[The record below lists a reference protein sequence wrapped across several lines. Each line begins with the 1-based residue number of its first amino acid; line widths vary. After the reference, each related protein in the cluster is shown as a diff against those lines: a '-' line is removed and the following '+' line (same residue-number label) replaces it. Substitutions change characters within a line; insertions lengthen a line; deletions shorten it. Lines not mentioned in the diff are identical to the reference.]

1 MKTLYDGLFTTGTN
15 YKETFTQKVDELVKQ
30 DLTVEFKNK
39 LVQGL
44 TDAYV
49 EQTGKVPASYDLE
62 RLATW
67 IVEDKSR
74 DPDKVT
80 NTEYP
85 ILSEGQ
91 VKLRQRREMVSE
103 HIADTSSSTKHK
115 INGKRKPKNFKVF
128 GEYEGG
134 Y

>member
-1 MKTLYDGLFTTGTN
+1 MKSLYENTFQLGTN
-15 YKETFTQKVDELVKQ
+15 FKVTFTEEVDKLIAQ

-39 LVQGL
+39 LVQGI

-49 EQTGKVPASYDLE
+49 DQTGEVPDSYELT

-85 ILSEGQ
+85 VLSAGQ
-91 VKLRQRREMVSE
+91 IKLRQRRELVSE
-103 HIADTSSSTKHK
+103 YISESSDSTKHK
-115 INGKRKPKNFKVF
+115 INGKRKPKSFKVF

>member
-1 MKTLYDGLFTTGTN
+1 MKSLYENTFQLGTN
-15 YKETFTQKVDELVKQ
+15 FKATFTEEVDKLIAQ

-39 LVQGL
+39 LVQGI

-49 EQTGKVPASYDLE
+49 DQTGEVPDSYELT

-85 ILSEGQ
+85 VLSAGQ
-91 VKLRQRREMVSE
+91 IKLRQRRELVSE
-103 HIADTSSSTKHK
+103 YISESSDSTKHK
-115 INGKRKPKNFKVF
+115 INGKRKPKSFKVF

>member
-1 MKTLYDGLFTTGTN
+1 MKSLYENIFSIGTDFKTTFSN
-15 YKETFTQKVDELVKQ
+15 EVDKLIAQ

-49 EQTGKVPASYDLE
+49 DQTGKVPDSYELE

-85 ILSEGQ
+85 VLSQGQ
-91 VKLRQRREMVSE
+91 IKLRHRRELVNE
-103 HIADTSSSTKHK
+103 HIAETSNSTKHK

>member
-1 MKTLYDGLFTTGTN
+1 MKSLYENIFSIGTDF
-15 YKETFTQKVDELVKQ
+15 KITFSNEVDKLIAQ

-49 EQTGKVPASYDLE
+49 DQTGKVPDSYELE

-85 ILSEGQ
+85 VLSTGQ
-91 VKLRQRREMVSE
+91 MKLRHRRELVNE
-103 HIADTSSSTKHK
+103 HIAETSNSTKHK

>member
-1 MKTLYDGLFTTGTN
+1 MKSLYDGKFQRGTN
-15 YKETFTQKVDELVKQ
+15 YKETFTQEVEQLIRQ

-49 EQTGKVPASYDLE
+49 DAIGEVPDSYELQ

-67 IVEDKSR
+67 IVEDKTN
-74 DPDKVT
+74 DPHKVSK
-80 NTEYP
+80 TEYP
-85 ILSEGQ
+85 ILSEDQ
-91 VKLRQRREMVSE
+91 VKLRNRREFVSE
-103 HIADTSSSTKHK
+103 GIEDTSNSTKHK
-115 INGKRKPKNFKVF
+115 INGKRKPKNFKIF

>member
-1 MKTLYDGLFTTGTN
+1 MKTLYENTFAIGTS
-15 YKETFTQKVDELVKQ
+15 YKETFVQEVDKLVKQ

-49 EQTGKVPASYDLE
+49 EQTGKVPDSYELQ

-85 ILSEGQ
+85 VLSAGQ
-91 VKLRQRREMVSE
+91 MKLRHRRELVSE
-103 HIADTSSSTKHK
+103 YIAESSDSTKHK
-115 INGKRKPKNFKVF
+115 INGKRKPKSFKVF

-134 Y
+134 N